1 MGIKSSFESNPSI
14 HSLKGLT
21 PSTPDLKQ
29 SNQHNTYSINGEP
42 TIGGLPVPS
51 RLDLNG
57 STPSKYLD
65 NKPS

>member
-21 PSTPDLKQ
+21 PSTPDFKQ
-29 SNQHNTYSINGEP
+29 SKQHNTYSINGEP
-42 TIGGLPVPS
+42 VTGGKGTPS
-51 RLDLNG
+51 RLDING
-57 STPSKYLD
+57 VTPSKYLD

>member
-21 PSTPDLKQ
+21 PSIPDFKQ
-29 SNQHNTYSINGEP
+29 SKQHNTYSINGEP

-51 RLDLNG
+51 RLDLDG
-57 STPSKYLD
+57 GTPSKYLD